1 MTKFKGRHSCKQ
13 YINNN
18 CIKRGFIVWC
28 RCKSTKGY
36 LYKFDEYLDK
46 KDKFEFGLD
55 GSVVLNVSEKLEGFV
70 LHSLT

>member
-1 MTKFKGRHSCKQ
+1 M
-13 YINNN
+13 
-18 CIKRGFIVWC
+18 WC

-46 KDKFEFGLD
+46 KDKCEFGLD